1 MNSGRESHTYT
12 HACIY
17 ILVGVIIHY
26 WPCGFPECIQWTS
39 YEACLQWL
47 HCTWCFSRINLN
59 AWMDHDHKSFWQT
72 RKGSRAQHYGCWSRL
87 GQIIG
92 VIQQLR
98 CKKIPGSI
106 IAQFHCEPW
115 TDRGFIR
122 VASIPSSLAP
132 LHPGQASQWPKFSAS
147 ARAESGE
154 TSPARISVQ
163 NKLLAGPAVLGSAG
177 LWDLA
182 IPGLKWLDVSVNLP
196 MAKWTCQFIDDF
208 PNMVMFTC

>member
-1 MNSGRESHTYT
+1 
-12 HACIY
+12 
-17 ILVGVIIHY
+17 
-26 WPCGFPECIQWTS
+26 
-39 YEACLQWL
+39 
-47 HCTWCFSRINLN
+47 
-59 AWMDHDHKSFWQT
+59 MDHDHKSFWQT

-115 TDRGFIR
+115 TDRGQKGGFNSKRLRRFIQVRLHNGRSFLPPHGLIAVRLPRLGFLCKISCSQVQLSWDQR
-122 VASIPSSLAP
+122 VS
-132 LHPGQASQWPKFSAS
+132 
-147 ARAESGE
+147 
-154 TSPARISVQ
+154 
-163 NKLLAGPAVLGSAG
+163 
-177 LWDLA
+177 WDLT

-208 PNMVMFTC
+208 PNMVMFTCLASLSEFKIGKLRRKTM